1 MVFKRLRS
9 WIKTKHSFRNHVAP
23 PEEVV
28 IPPQGGVSPPQ
39 IGAVPTH
46 KGQIGLLQLNP
57 NDINTDVAPRAD
69 RYSLDIVAIHGI
81 TGDAFGTWTHEN
93 GTNWLRDYL
102 PKEFPG
108 ARIFTYG
115 YPAEVLCSRSDGNI
129 DSFARALLNDL
140 RSVRREL
147 KVDIPLEYVYAL
159 CRMAWFGQTQ
169 LC

>member
-1 MVFKRLRS
+1 MVFKHVRS
-9 WIKTKHSFRNHVAP
+9 WIKTKRPSRNDVAP
-23 PEEVV
+23 PEGAV
-28 IPPQGGVSPPQ
+28 IPPQGGLDPQ
-39 IGAVPTH
+39 NGAVPAH
-46 KGQIGLLQLNP
+46 KGQIGLLPLNP
-57 NDINTDVAPRAD
+57 IGINTNAVPSAD

-140 RSVRREL
+140 RIVRREL
-147 KVDIPLEYVYAL
+147 KVDMPLEYD
-159 CRMAWFGQTQ
+159 
-169 LC
+169 

>member
-1 MVFKRLRS
+1 MVFKHVRS
-9 WIKTKHSFRNHVAP
+9 WIKTKPPSRNDAAP
-23 PEEVV
+23 PEGAV
-28 IPPQGGVSPPQ
+28 IPPQSGLVPQ
-39 IGAVPTH
+39 NGAVPTH
-46 KGQIGLLQLNP
+46 KGQIGLLLLNP
-57 NDINTDVAPRAD
+57 SDINTNAVPSAD

-140 RSVRREL
+140 RIVRREL
-147 KVDIPLEYVYAL
+147 KVDMPLEYD
-159 CRMAWFGQTQ
+159 
-169 LC
+169 